1 MALLNNGRPAQL
13 VSYTLATLPVAAD
26 YLGNLVFVSDANG
39 GLGAVAVARQA
50 AGSPAGEAADWYDIA
65 TYAVVA

>member
-1 MALLNNGRPAQL
+1 MALLNNGRPAGL

-26 YLGNLVFVSDANG
+26 HVGSLVFVSDANSG
-39 GLGAVAVARQA
+39 VGAVAVSRQA
-50 AGSPAGEAADWYDIA
+50 GGSPAGESADWYDIA